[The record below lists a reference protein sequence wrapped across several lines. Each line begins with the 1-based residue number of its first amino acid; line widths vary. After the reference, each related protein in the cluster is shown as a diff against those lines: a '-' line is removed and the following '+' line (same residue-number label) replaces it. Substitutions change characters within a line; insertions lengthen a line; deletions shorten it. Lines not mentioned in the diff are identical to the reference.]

1 MLFKYIHVT
10 CVILTLVFFVIR
22 GVWMIKESGLLK
34 NKWVRILSAS
44 IDTLLLISATIQA
57 INISQYPFID
67 NWLTAKVLALIIYI
81 ALGMTAFT
89 YGQTKE
95 IRLTAW
101 LGALL
106 CFAYIASVA
115 LTRNP
120 MVFF

>member
-1 MLFKYIHVT
+1 ML
-10 CVILTLVFFVIR
+10 VIINDSLLILLSVFFIIR

-34 NKWVRILSAS
+34 NKWVRILAAS
-44 IDTLLLISATIQA
+44 IDTLLLGSAIVQA

-67 NWLTAKVLALIIYI
+67 NWLTAKVLALVAYI
-81 ALGMTAFT
+81 ALGMIAFT
-89 YGQTKE
+89 YGQNKE
-95 IRLTAW
+95 IRITAW

-120 MVFF
+120 MVVF

>member
-67 NWLTAKVLALIIYI
+67 NWLTAKVLALIIDI